1 MTLLRL
7 LGQAAYA
14 LVLLPLALI
23 VWNVPRGV
31 ARALGLAGTEY
42 AYPVVA
48 ALYIV
53 CVVALVFALR
63 FDREELGLR
72 PPEDPR
78 WIWAPPAAMLGVK
91 GLYWAA
97 MAAGYYLNGRVIHN
111 FRLRAPNMGL
121 VSASF
126 EILIFAPIVE
136 EIFYRGLLYRV
147 ATRKLGPVVSLVWV
161 AALFALAHVEWLGG
175 GYRFLGSVRA
185 LPVHFGIGL
194 ALGVI
199 RWRSNSLLP
208 CMTFHYAFNLLQV
221 FAWIEHDVGYR

>member
-23 VWNVPRGV
+23 VWNVPSGA
-31 ARALGLAGTEY
+31 ARALGLAGTPH

-48 ALYIV
+48 GLYIL
-53 CVVALVFALR
+53 CVAALVFALR
-63 FDREELGLR
+63 IKREELGLR
-72 PPEDPR
+72 PPDDPR
-78 WIWAPPAAMLGVK
+78 WIWAPAAAMLGVK

-97 MAAGYYLNGRVIHN
+97 LAAGYYLNGRVLHN
-111 FRLRAPNMGL
+111 FRLSAPDTGM
-121 VSASF
+121 VAASF

-136 EIFYRGLLYRV
+136 EIFYRGALYRT
-147 ATRKLGPVVSLVWV
+147 ATRRLGPVVSLVWI
-161 AALFALAHVEWLGG
+161 AALFALAHVEWLNGWHR
-175 GYRFLGSVRA
+175 YLASVRA
-185 LPVHFGIGL
+185 LPVHFGIGA

-199 RWRSNSLLP
+199 RWRSDSLIP